1 MHLQL
6 EVKRLQ
12 AELAMNSEA
21 AKKYKT
27 LKADYRDLL
36 ETFERSEE
44 IRQEQKAMINDQ
56 KNQVRAL
63 KVKVKE

>member
-1 MHLQL
+1 
-6 EVKRLQ
+6 
-12 AELAMNSEA
+12 MNSEA